1 MKEGA
6 VVGEKRRSPNFV
18 PFYPCNNSYRF
29 IRAPR
34 KRRKKFPATTFRA
47 TLSATLSSGALRA
60 LWSGVREWGGRV
72 AWNESKNRFAGFKAS
87 AVVSCRVASG
97 RDVSM
102 AVSRRPGGKEREE
115 RRRKGGRTGVWKPS
129 WSLHRSRAPSEC
141 QRLRSSV
148 CVVLRAHGRKAV
160 FSASYKIH
168 EP

>member
-47 TLSATLSSGALRA
+47 TLSATLSSGALRV

-87 AVVSCRVASG
+87 AVVS
-97 RDVSM
+97 
-102 AVSRRPGGKEREE
+102 RRGETTYPWLFPGGQVEK
-115 RRRKGGRTGVWKPS
+115 KGKRGGGKVDGQVSGSHLGLFIGPV
-129 WSLHRSRAPSEC
+129 
-141 QRLRSSV
+141 RLQNVSV
-148 CVVLRAHGRKAV
+148 
-160 FSASYKIH
+160 
-168 EP
+168 